1 MKKSKGK
8 KTRLRV
14 FFDIIGY
21 SLFTFIFV
29 LVCVIAAQSFSGGH
43 TNLFG
48 YCFYYIQTGSMDGDY
63 EDSFKEQTII
73 FSKMIDEEDCYSLV
87 VGDIITFYPSEENL
101 PSYITTKTHRIVE
114 IDYENKTIV
123 TKGDANSRND
133 TAISFEDVEAKFI
146 KKSALVSMF
155 YNFFSTFAG
164 FLVLIVIPIVG
175 LIIMQIYSFVLEK
188 KKLDLKEEISSLEEK
203 EDISLEEKKKLL
215 EEQAIKEY
223 LDSLK
228 NNKE

>member
-1 MKKSKGK
+1 MKKSNGK

-14 FFDIIGY
+14 FFDIVGY
-21 SLFTFIFV
+21 SLFGFIFV
-29 LVCVIAAQSFSGGH
+29 LVCIIAVQSFSGGH
-43 TNLFG
+43 PNLFG
-48 YCFYYIQTGSMDGDY
+48 YCYYYIQTGSMDGDY
-63 EDSFKEQTII
+63 KDSFPAETII
-73 FSKMIDEEDCYSLV
+73 LSKMIDEDDCYDLV
-87 VGDIITFYPSEENL
+87 VGDIITFVPSEENL

-123 TKGDANSRND
+123 TKGDANTSKD
-133 TAISFEDVEAKFI
+133 KVISFEDVEAKFL
-146 KKSALVSMF
+146 KKSPLISVF

-228 NNKE
+228 NDKK